1 MPDHFLPSRIRLDD
15 LIYDSGR
22 YGNYVMA
29 GHDAG
34 TSARET
40 ARVPLFLRVALLFLL
55 VCLDALI
62 AKFVVFSFAAGPGT
76 SLLYVVVAVMIV
88 TTLWFGLWGAIAAY
102 AGCWI
107 GAGVLSGLSP
117 ATSLV
122 WSVADLLQVII
133 PLLAF
138 RLLGADVALRTRRDL
153 AILVIFGIVVNN
165 LAGAIW
171 GVLTLAPAGLVG
183 VPNLVPLFSVWF
195 IGNMIICAVL
205 VPAVLRFGTPIVREH
220 ELFVTRYWS

>member
-1 MPDHFLPSRIRLDD
+1 MERQDP
-15 LIYDSGR
+15 
-22 YGNYVMA
+22 
-29 GHDAG
+29 G
-34 TSARET
+34 TGADGVT
-40 ARVPLFLRVALLFLL
+40 RVPLFLRVALLFLL
-55 VCLDALI
+55 ICLDALI

-88 TTLWFGLWGAIAAY
+88 TTLWFGLWGAIATY

-122 WSVADLLQVII
+122 WSVADLLQVAI

-138 RLLGADVALRTRRDL
+138 RLLGADISLKTRRDL

-171 GVLTLAPAGLVG
+171 GTLTLAPAGLVD
-183 VPNLVPLFSVWF
+183 LADLLPLFLVWF
-195 IGNMIICAVL
+195 IGNMIICAVI
-205 VPAVLRFGTPIVREH
+205 VPVVLRFGTPFVREH
-220 ELFVTRYWS
+220 ELFVKRYWS

>member
-1 MPDHFLPSRIRLDD
+1 
-15 LIYDSGR
+15 
-22 YGNYVMA
+22 MA
-29 GHDAG
+29 GHDTG
-34 TSARET
+34 TGAHET

-55 VCLDALI
+55 ICLDALI

-76 SLLYVVVAVMIV
+76 SLLYIVVAVMIV

-117 ATSLV
+117 TASLL

-138 RLLGADVALRTRRDL
+138 RLLGADVALRTRRDF
-153 AILVIFGIVVNN
+153 AILIVFGIVLNN
-165 LAGAIW
+165 LVGAIW
-171 GVLTLAPAGLVG
+171 GILTLAPAGLVD
-183 VPNLVPLFSVWF
+183 VPNMFPLFSAWF
-195 IGNMIICAVL
+195 MGNIIASAVI
-205 VPAVLRFGTPIVREH
+205 VPAVLRVGTPIVREH